1 MQDKRDM
8 TIKELAK
15 DCRTI
20 EDVHTM
26 LKDLFRDTIQQL
38 FEAEMDDH
46 LGYTKHSTD
55 GDHSGNSRNGY
66 SKKTLKTKFGNTEI
80 RVPRDRNGEFE
91 PHIVK
96 KHETTTNGLE
106 EQIIALYAKGMS
118 TRDIE
123 EHMKDLYGI
132 DVSPAMVSKVTDKIM
147 PMVAEWQCR
156 PLDRVYPIVFLDAIH
171 FKVRQENRIVNK
183 AAYSVLGISMSGH
196 KDILGIWIGEHE
208 SASFWL
214 NVCTDLKSRGVED
227 ILIACKDGLAGFSEA
242 INAAFPR
249 TQIQLCVIHQIRN
262 SMKYVPF
269 KEEKAVLADLKKVYQ
284 ALTLEEAESV
294 QCSHRL

>member
-20 EDVHTM
+20 EDVHVM

-46 LGYTKHSTD
+46 LGYAKHSVD

-66 SKKTLKTKFGNTEI
+66 SKKKLKTKFGNTDI

-91 PHIVK
+91 PHVVK
-96 KHETTTNGLE
+96 KHETTVNGLE

-123 EHMKDLYGI
+123 DHMKDLYGI
-132 DVSPAMVSKVTDKIM
+132 DVSPGMVSKVTDKIM

-156 PLDRVYPIVFLDAIH
+156 PLDRIYPIVFLDAIH
-171 FKVRQENRIVNK
+171 FKVRQESQIVNK

-196 KDILGIWIGEHE
+196 KDILGICLAQCVYRAE
-208 SASFWL
+208 
-214 NVCTDLKSRGVED
+214 KSRCRRHFDCLQGWTLWLLRSNQRSVPKNPD
-227 ILIACKDGLAGFSEA
+227 SIVRHSPD
-242 INAAFPR
+242 
-249 TQIQLCVIHQIRN
+249 TQLNEICTVQGRKG
-262 SMKYVPF
+262 SFGRF
-269 KEEKAVLADLKKVYQ
+269 KESLSSPYVRR
-284 ALTLEEAESV
+284 S
-294 QCSHRL
+294 